1 MLINAAAL
9 LIAGAVLFCW
19 LGQMP
24 RVVLSAVIMVVA
36 VQHFDLWSLRL
47 VGGLRKGSLSSRYN
61 VALDIAVV
69 IVVAVLSIV
78 VNIVLAVFIGVAIA
92 IALFVLRMSRSVI
105 RRTYRCST
113 IHSRTSRTE
122 QERAFL
128 ERAGDAILVMEL
140 QGALF
145 FGTGEKM
152 LSEIESALR
161 RETSCVILDLRRLTE
176 IDSTGANAL
185 LELKTSLAQQR
196 KELLLVVAE
205 QTMAMERLEHF
216 GVLSSNG
223 NADILPDVDHAIER
237 AEDDLVRTQPRLYR
251 DEISLAEV
259 SLFAKFDPTDL
270 AAIEPYFRRA
280 VYQPGSVIFREG
292 DPGNELLVVIKGSAS
307 AYLQLPKTNI
317 RLATFA
323 TGTMFGELALL
334 DAGARSATVV
344 ADADLVCCTLATS
357 DFAVMAA
364 KFRGVAVRFLAAIG
378 RELSGRLRTANRT
391 IHHLET

>member
-1 MLINAAAL
+1 
-9 LIAGAVLFCW
+9 
-19 LGQMP
+19 MP

-92 IALFVLRMSRSVI
+92 IALFVLRMSWSVI

>member
-1 MLINAAAL
+1 
-9 LIAGAVLFCW
+9 
-19 LGQMP
+19 MP

-61 VALDIAVV
+61 AALDIAVV
-69 IVVAVLSIV
+69 VVVAVLSIA

-105 RRTYRCST
+105 RRTYRCGT

-122 QERAFL
+122 PERAFL

-152 LSEIESALR
+152 LTEVESALR

-185 LELKTSLAQQR
+185 LEVKTSLAQQR
-196 KELLLVVAE
+196 KELLLVVAQ
-205 QTMAMERLEHF
+205 QTMATERLEHF
-216 GVLSSNG
+216 GILSSIG
-223 NADILPDVDHAIER
+223 NANILPDVDRAIER

-251 DEISLAEV
+251 EELSLAEV
-259 SLFAKFDPTDL
+259 SLFAKFEPTDL
-270 AAIEPYFRRA
+270 AAIEPYLRRV

-292 DPGNELLVVIKGSAS
+292 DPGNELLIITKGSAS
-307 AYLQLPKTNI
+307 AYLQLPNTNI

-323 TGTMFGELALL
+323 AGTMFGELALL

-344 ADADLVCCTLATS
+344 ADADLLCYILTTS
-357 DFAVMAA
+357 DFAVMADE
-364 KFRGVAVRFLAAIG
+364 FPGVAVRLLAAIG

>member
-1 MLINAAAL
+1 
-9 LIAGAVLFCW
+9 
-19 LGQMP
+19 
-24 RVVLSAVIMVVA
+24 
-36 VQHFDLWSLRL
+36 

-69 IVVAVLSIV
+69 VVVAVLSIA

-105 RRTYRCST
+105 RRTYRCSA

-122 QERAFL
+122 SERAFL

-152 LSEIESALR
+152 LSEVESALR
-161 RETSCVILDLRRLTE
+161 CETSCVILDLRRLTE

-196 KELLLVVAE
+196 KELWLVVAQ

-216 GVLSSNG
+216 GVLSSIRSGG
-223 NADILPDVDHAIER
+223 NR
-237 AEDDLVRTQPRLYR
+237 AV
-251 DEISLAEV
+251 
-259 SLFAKFDPTDL
+259 L
-270 AAIEPYFRRA
+270 AARVLPTGQRDLSRRR
-280 VYQPGSVIFREG
+280 SR
-292 DPGNELLVVIKGSAS
+292 SAS
-307 AYLQLPKTNI
+307 AYLQLPNTNI

-344 ADADLVCCTLATS
+344 ADADLVCYTLTTS
-357 DFAVMAA
+357 DFAAMAA
-364 KFRGVAVRFLAAIG
+364 KFPGVAVRLLAAIG

>member
-1 MLINAAAL
+1 
-9 LIAGAVLFCW
+9 
-19 LGQMP
+19 
-24 RVVLSAVIMVVA
+24 
-36 VQHFDLWSLRL
+36 
-47 VGGLRKGSLSSRYN
+47 
-61 VALDIAVV
+61 
-69 IVVAVLSIV
+69 
-78 VNIVLAVFIGVAIA
+78 
-92 IALFVLRMSRSVI
+92 
-105 RRTYRCST
+105 
-113 IHSRTSRTE
+113 
-122 QERAFL
+122 
-128 ERAGDAILVMEL
+128 VMEL

-152 LSEIESALR
+152 LSEVESALR
-161 RETSCVILDLRRLTE
+161 CETSCVILDLRRLTE

-196 KELLLVVAE
+196 KELWLVVAQ

-216 GVLSSNG
+216 GVLSSIG
-223 NADILPDVDHAIER
+223 NADILPDVDRAIER

-270 AAIEPYFRRA
+270 AAIEPYLRRA
-280 VYQPGSVIFREG
+280 FYQPGSVIFREG

-307 AYLQLPKTNI
+307 AYLHLPNTNI

-344 ADADLVCCTLATS
+344 ADADLVCYTLTAS
-357 DFAVMAA
+357 DFAAMAA
-364 KFRGVAVRFLAAIG
+364 KFPGVAVRLLAAVG